1 MKRGLAP
8 SAVTIVLGAIL
19 VLALAGCGNDGESA
33 NFDEDVVDITWI
45 WESLDDEQGDAVTP
59 PNPVDY
65 GVLFDQ
71 DGSVA
76 VQADCNRAAGTY
88 EVDGESLTIVLGQ
101 TTLAEC
107 GPESLY
113 DLYLALLADVV
124 SFSVDEDGLALA
136 LADDDRTM
144 RFSG

>member
-1 MKRGLAP
+1 M
-8 SAVTIVLGAIL
+8 
-19 VLALAGCGNDGESA
+19 LALVACAGDRASGD
-33 NFDEDVVDITWI
+33 FDEDVAGITWS
-45 WESLDDEQGDAVTP
+45 WERLDDERGGAVTP

-65 GVLFDQ
+65 GLLFDLA
-71 DGSVA
+71 GSVA

-88 EVDGESLTIVLGQ
+88 EVDGVNLTIVLGP

-124 SFSVDEDGLALA
+124 SYAVDQDGLALV
-136 LADDDRTM
+136 LAGDDRTM
-144 RFSG
+144 RFSEL